1 MLVFLTTYGLKCAVF
16 VCMGDE
22 WRIRICPVVYGPLT
36 YLLVDWFMVEWPVFV
51 FSNEQVLLWL
61 DCLKLWFIELCF
73 KFLELVYIFGCF
85 LINSALW
92 IDIVEWCRH
101 GIIQTFLAN
110 ALGFLKKEEQR
121 LLQLGLRVSTN
132 NLVKGDCQQSL
143 QIDQLQNMLKPVL
156 WMQPFWIRCA
166 STLLHLRM

>member
-1 MLVFLTTYGLKCAVF
+1 MISVKDMPLLNLYTSVRAWKDGSEPNWRSSLRCLMTYGLKCVVF

-22 WRIRICPVVYGPLT
+22 WRIRICTAVYGPLT
-36 YLLVDWFMVEWPVFV
+36 YLLVDWFMVEWPVFL
-51 FSNEQVLLWL
+51 FSNEQVLLWPH
-61 DCLKLWFIELCF
+61 CLKLWFIELCF
-73 KFLELVYIFGCF
+73 KFLELVYIFGFF
-85 LINSALW
+85 LINFALW

-143 QIDQLQNMLKPVL
+143 
-156 WMQPFWIRCA
+156 
-166 STLLHLRM
+166 